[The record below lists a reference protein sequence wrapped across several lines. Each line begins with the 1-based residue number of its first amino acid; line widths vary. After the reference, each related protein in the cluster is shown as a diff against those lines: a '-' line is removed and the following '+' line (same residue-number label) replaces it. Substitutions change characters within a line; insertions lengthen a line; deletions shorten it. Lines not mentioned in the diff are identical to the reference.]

1 MILVAGSAN
10 LDFVVRASRI
20 PAPGET
26 VLGENFETFAGGKG
40 ANQAVACARA
50 GGKVAFLGALG
61 RDLYGD
67 NLLYTLQADG
77 VNTRYVKRVTEP
89 TGAAFITVSPEG
101 ENAITVASGA
111 NNTLKPE
118 HLPSLKGFKALVMPL
133 ETPMPTVVAY
143 YQKARDAGLKTVL
156 NAAPATRLPEEL
168 FPLLDVMVTN
178 QHEIFINAP
187 DHDNY
192 ADAAQDILR
201 KGVGMVIITLGS
213 DGCLL
218 VTQEKTITVPAIPIE
233 PVDTTGAGD
242 TFVGAFLAEWMRGT
256 TVEQAARFA
265 VVASGIAC
273 TKVGAQA
280 SMPRREEI
288 LEGLQSQTS

>member
-20 PAPGET
+20 PGPGET

-77 VNTRYVKRVTEP
+77 VNTRYVRRVTEP

-118 HLPSLKGFKALVMPL
+118 HLPDLKGFKALVMPL

-143 YQKARDAGLKTVL
+143 YRKARTAGLKTVL
-156 NAAPATRLPEEL
+156 NAAPATQLPDEL

-178 QHEIFINAP
+178 QHEIFINAAG
-187 DHDNY
+187 HDNY
-192 ADAAQDILR
+192 ADAAQEILR
-201 KGVGMVIITLGS
+201 KGAGMVIITLGS
-213 DGCLL
+213 EGCLL
-218 VTQEKTITVPAIPIE
+218 VTQEKTVTVPAIPIE

-242 TFVGAFLAEWMRGT
+242 TFVGAFLAEWMRGSSIDK
-256 TVEQAARFA
+256 AARFA

-280 SMPRREEI
+280 SMPRRDEI